1 VTDPRTPV
9 IVGVGQ
15 AEQRVDDDPTTAKEP
30 IDLLAEAVLAAA
42 ADAATPSDRALLDAL
57 DTVAVVQMV
66 SWHYPDPG
74 SLLARRLR
82 ADRVRRTLTSTTGGN
97 SPQLLLN
104 ALAADV
110 VDGRSDIVLLGGA
123 ECVHTRWR
131 ARREP
136 KVHLAWTEDDAP
148 PCAEVLG
155 DDRAGNSDY
164 ELAHG
169 AAAPTQIYP
178 LFETALRH
186 AAGRDV
192 DDHQRAVSELWAT
205 FAAVAAANPH
215 AWSRTAYSPEEIRT
229 VTPENRMISFPYPK
243 RMCANIDVDQSAAV
257 LLCSYAAAREA
268 RVPDDRLVFPLGG
281 ASAHEHYFFSERA
294 TLDTSPAMGL
304 AARATLDAVG
314 ITVDD
319 IARFDLYS
327 CFPAAVELSMGE
339 LGLGGPA
346 AGDRRELTVTGGLG
360 FAGGPANDYPTHAI
374 ARMVD
379 ACRADPGSVG
389 LVHALGWYSTKH
401 SVGCFSTAPGTDGF
415 ARVDDVALQAA
426 ADALPRREPA
436 GTYEGRAIV
445 EATSVTFERDG
456 APAVGLVSLIAGDG
470 GRALATAKDAGVL
483 RGMTEHAWEGRT
495 VDVTNDGAVN
505 TVVTD

>member
-1 VTDPRTPV
+1 MTDPRTPV

-15 AEQRVDDDPTTAKEP
+15 AEQRVDDPTTAKEP
-30 IDLLAEAVLAAA
+30 VDLLAEAALAAA
-42 ADAATPSDRALLDAL
+42 GDAATPSDRALLDAL

-82 ADRVRRTLTSTTGGN
+82 AQGVRRTLMSTTGGN

-110 VDGRSDIVLLGGA
+110 LDGRSDVVLLGGA

-131 ARREP
+131 ARRDP
-136 KVHLAWTEDDAP
+136 KVWLAWTEDDAP
-148 PCAEVLG
+148 PCPEVLG
-155 DDRAGNSDY
+155 DDRPGNADY

-192 DDHQRAVSELWAT
+192 DDHQRAVSELWAS

-229 VTPENRMISFPYPK
+229 VTPDNRMITFPYPK
-243 RMCANIDVDQSAAV
+243 RMSANIDVDQSAAV
-257 LLCSYAAAREA
+257 LLCSYATAREA
-268 RVPDDRLVFPLGG
+268 GVPDDRLVFPLAG

-304 AARATLDAVG
+304 AARATLDAIG
-314 ITVDD
+314 ITPDD
-319 IARFDLYS
+319 VACFDLYS

-346 AGDRRELTVTGGLG
+346 AGDGRALTVTGGLG

-374 ARMVD
+374 ARMVE

-401 SVGCFSTAPGTDGF
+401 SVGCYSTTPRADGY
-415 ARVDDVALQAA
+415 AKVDEAA
-426 ADALPRREPA
+426 IQETADELPRREPA

-456 APAVGLVSLIAGDG
+456 EPSVGLVSLITGDG
-470 GRALATAKDAGVL
+470 RRALATAKDAGML
-483 RGMTEHAWEGRT
+483 RSMTEHAWEGRT
-495 VDVTNDGAVN
+495 VGVTNDGTVN
-505 TVVTD
+505 TVAAD